1 MKKNPTVNNYK
12 DGRKQYRS
20 LKAEREF
27 TGLRQLGY
35 SRQRKPA

>member
-1 MKKNPTVNNYK
+1 MKKIPPVNNYK
-12 DGRKQYRS
+12 DERKQYGS
-20 LKAEREF
+20 LKAEQKF